1 MQSPKQTTFKIEST
15 SLKGDFKVSENGRKI
30 LELKYKNWYSGI
42 AETYLDRE
50 KIQLKPK
57 NWWSGKI
64 EIFKDSRKVGEITHN
79 SKLHLSITIENKDQI
94 EKTYVLKSSGNWKIK
109 FEVSSDSGEKVMI
122 LTPVNSWKKLNFDVQ
137 VLDENLPLEELM
149 IYSAY
154 ACKLYYAY
162 VSGG

>member
-1 MQSPKQTTFKIEST
+1 MQTLQKPTFKIEST
-15 SLKGDFKVSENGRKI
+15 SMRGCFKLSVNGRKI
-30 LELKYKNWYSGI
+30 VDLKYKNWYSGV

-64 EIFKDSRKVGEITHN
+64 EILKNHRKVGEISHN
-79 SKLHLSITIENKDQI
+79 SKLHLKISRENEDGIE
-94 EKTYVLKSSGNWKIK
+94 ETYILKNSGKWKLK
-109 FEVSSDSGEKVMI
+109 FDLALEAGESVMT
-122 LTPVNSWKKLNFDVQ
+122 LSPTNSFNKLNFDVF
-137 VLDENLPLEELM
+137 VHDENIPMEELA

-162 VSGG
+162 ISAV